1 MKNVKSNSSPS
12 KSGITLET
20 FRLFFKKAFDIYI
33 PRGAYLQ
40 QQSYVSTS
48 MEMRPIE
55 PKMGEKVSSL
65 LKASSGRVPVM
76 QWRDT
81 S

>member
-1 MKNVKSNSSPS
+1 
-12 KSGITLET
+12 
-20 FRLFFKKAFDIYI
+20 
-33 PRGAYLQ
+33 
-40 QQSYVSTS
+40 